1 VTVDLYLGIDI
12 GTSGIRGCCIDDH
25 GEEIASHTIGF
36 ETATMLEGRNE
47 QDPHGWLKQLDILL
61 CTVRDNLSQLDAQ
74 IIAISVDG
82 TSGTLIACDRD
93 GRPLSPA
100 LMYNDQQ
107 AKPQAEQIARFA
119 PAESAVH
126 GASSSLAKAML
137 LLDRFPRTARLCHQ
151 ADWLSAHLSGRF
163 DISDENNC
171 LKLGYD
177 SIENCWPSWL
187 SESTGLAP
195 ELFPEVVPAG
205 TVTGPVKHEYID
217 RYALS
222 PACVVVA
229 GTTDSNAAVL
239 AATGPGGANEIGDAV
254 TSLGST
260 LAIKLFTS
268 KPLFAPQYGIYSHH
282 LNGHWLVGGASNT
295 GGAVLLQHF
304 STEQL
309 DSMTAQLDPDN
320 DTGLDYYPLPATG
333 ERFPVCD
340 PDKQSKITPRPD
352 NDIEFFQGLLEGMAR
367 IEADAYD
374 KLAELGADRPKRI
387 FTAGGGNRNDA
398 WMRIRERITGV
409 PVVKA
414 EHSEASYGTALLAR
428 QAVLKTEC

>member
-12 GTSGIRGCCIDDH
+12 GTSGIRGCCIDEE
-25 GEEIASHTIGF
+25 GEEIASHAIALQTP
-36 ETATMLEGRNE
+36 AARDGRNE
-47 QDPHGWLKQLDILL
+47 QDPHNWLKQLDRLL
-61 CTVRDNLSQLDAQ
+61 CAVRDKLSQIDAQ
-74 IIAISVDG
+74 IIAISIDG
-82 TSGTLIACDRD
+82 TSSTLIACDRD
-93 GRPLSPA
+93 GEPLSPA

-107 AKPQAEQIARFA
+107 AQRKAEQIAHFA

-137 LLDRFPRTARLCHQ
+137 LLERYPRAARLCHQ
-151 ADWLSAHLSGRF
+151 ADWLSARLSGRF
-163 DISDENNC
+163 DVSDENNC

-177 SIENCWPSWL
+177 SLNNCWPSWL

-205 TVTGPVKHEYID
+205 NMIGPVRDEYID

-222 PACVVVA
+222 ADCVVVA
-229 GTTDSNAAVL
+229 GTTDSNAAAL
-239 AATGPGGANEIGDAV
+239 AATGAGGESEIGDAV

-268 KPLFAPQYGIYSHH
+268 TPLFAPQYGIYSHH

-304 STEQL
+304 TRQQL
-309 DSMTAQLDPDN
+309 DAMTPQLDPDN

-352 NDIEFFQGLLEGMAR
+352 NDIKFFQGLLEGMAR

-374 KLAELGADRPKRI
+374 KLSELGADRPKRI

-398 WMRIRERITGV
+398 WMRIRERMTGV
-409 PVVKA
+409 PVLKA
-414 EHSEASYGTALLAR
+414 KHSEASYGSALLAR
-428 QAVLKTEC
+428 QAVLKAEC